1 MALTGRAA
9 IAALIGTLVTL
20 AFRDIPALVI
30 VDALIAAAIIAD
42 CVLAAGVRQLKV
54 SRSGDTRILLGQT
67 GTVTLSIANPGG
79 RLLRAVVRDARSE
92 ERRVGKEC
100 A

>member
-30 VDALIAAAIIAD
+30 VDALIAAAIITD
-42 CVLAAGVRQLKV
+42 CVLAAGVRQLQV
-54 SRSGDTRILLGQT
+54 SRSGDARIQDDSAARFCTNGAWNGCRPVMLSTSKPLRSTR
-67 GTVTLSIANPGG
+67 
-79 RLLRAVVRDARSE
+79 
-92 ERRVGKEC
+92 
-100 A
+100 

>member
-30 VDALIAAAIIAD
+30 VDALIAAAIITD
-42 CVLAAGVRQLKV
+42 CVLAAGSGS
-54 SRSGDTRILLGQT
+54 SRSAGRAT
-67 GTVTLSIANPGG
+67 PGSCSA
-79 RLLRAVVRDARSE
+79 RRAR
-92 ERRVGKEC
+92 
-100 A
+100 